1 MNCCLQKTDELL
13 FKSIQEGDL
22 DAFENLFNK
31 YYSVLCIYAH
41 SLLADM
47 ESARDITQDVFLT
60 IYENKSS
67 VAIKSSV
74 KAYFYRAVH
83 NACLNYLK
91 TTNVHAKHHLQIAS
105 QNLISDNHD
114 LMVRAELEA
123 QIFEEIQKLPPQCRN
138 IFQMNRFE
146 GRKNKDIAAEL
157 GISVRTVETQISKAL
172 KILRQNLAHLIPTIL
187 LLTSAA

>member
-1 MNCCLQKTDELL
+1 MPQLL
-13 FKSIQEGDL
+13 KDNQCS
-22 DAFENLFNK
+22 
-31 YYSVLCIYAH
+31 
-41 SLLADM
+41 
-47 ESARDITQDVFLT
+47 R
-60 IYENKSS
+60 
-67 VAIKSSV
+67 
-74 KAYFYRAVH
+74 
-83 NACLNYLK
+83 
-91 TTNVHAKHHLQIAS
+91 
-105 QNLISDNHD
+105 DNHD